1 MLRDIVNKLSGGQIT
16 MIILALILVPGA
28 VGAAVTFQPVAIVDP
43 TSGRPSYI
51 DSGRRLYVYDPV
63 AGYRNNPANIVEIN
77 FRNSGTRCEGVA
89 YTVPSGKVLI
99 LTNITGNAQYDDLQY
114 AEFLVIDG
122 GNCSG
127 RVLTSLR
134 SSVSPTSPATPVA
147 LDMGGGIVVQPGR
160 TISLY
165 SYHDKGFTSLH
176 GYLAPASAAPA
187 ASSAQ
192 QCLTTEAMGVK
203 P

>member
-1 MLRDIVNKLSGGQIT
+1 MLREIVNKLSGAQIT

-28 VGAAVTFQPVAIVDP
+28 VGAAVTYQPVAIVDP

-77 FRNSGTRCEGVA
+77 FRNNGTRCEGDA
-89 YTVPSGKVLI
+89 YTVPSGKALI
-99 LTNITGNAQYDDLQY
+99 LTNITGYARYDDLQY
-114 AEFLVIDG
+114 AEFLVIAG

-127 RVLTSLR
+127 LVLTSHR
-134 SSVSPTSPATPVA
+134 SSVSPTSPAAPVA
-147 LDMGGGIVVQPGR
+147 LDMGGGIIVQPGR

-165 SYHDKGFTSLH
+165 SYHDRGFTSLH
-176 GYLAPASAAPA
+176 GYLAPASAVPA

-192 QCLTTEAMGVK
+192 QFLTTEAMGLK